1 MFVWRFIRA
10 ESGQQDTNLSCTC
23 GQFKKYTKLRC
34 SAGFHYGA
42 LQNTVEQYSGHGP
55 VVDPSDTMAMMGGGE
70 GEGGAKT
77 SPLMIYMCICILCVH
92 EMCLEIIR
100 DNMTRR

>member
-1 MFVWRFIRA
+1 MTAPRGSMI
-10 ESGQQDTNLSCTC
+10 
-23 GQFKKYTKLRC
+23 LRKNVFC
-34 SAGFHYGA
+34 IFTTGPCPDQLLPPCVSYS
-42 LQNTVEQYSGHGP
+42 SGHGP

-77 SPLMIYMCICILCVH
+77 SPLMIYMCICLLCAH